1 MHLRYIFNSTTS
13 YGEEDNSEVGGAS
26 SSHSMNFDYDHN
38 DHNHMENILHA
49 AFQANEMNMSSHHDV
64 NPEAFYTM
72 LESAQKSLYEGSNKT
87 EFETSVRLLNIKSR
101 HKHCFNEV
109 VALMKDTCPSKSG
122 ISKNYHQQFRKVRD
136 LGMDIQEIN
145 CCPNGCMLYY
155 KQVEGLSACKFC
167 GHARQL
173 PKKSNQRG
181 HKDVL
186 YSKIHY
192 LPLIPRL
199 QRLYASKRTVVHMR

>member
-1 MHLRYIFNSTTS
+1 
-13 YGEEDNSEVGGAS
+13 
-26 SSHSMNFDYDHN
+26 MNFDYDHN
-38 DHNHMENILHA
+38 DHNHMENMLHA
-49 AFQANEMNMSSHHDV
+49 VFQANEMNISSYCDA
-64 NPEAFYTM
+64 NRAAFYAI
-72 LESAQKSLYEGSNKT
+72 LESAQRPLYEGCNIT
-87 EFETSVRLLNIKSR
+87 ELVTSVRLRSIKSG
-101 HKHCFNEV
+101 HNMSQHCFNEV
-109 VALMKDTCPSKSG
+109 VDLMKDICPFGSG
-122 ISKNYHQQFRKVRD
+122 IPKNYYQQLRKVRD
-136 LGMDIQEIN
+136 LDMDVQEIN

-199 QRLYASKRTVVHMR
+199 QRLYTSKRTAVHMR